1 MRGGENNREK
11 ASFTGPA
18 WGLRWPQPFTLLAAF
33 LVVVFLTG
41 GSSRADISSLMILRP
56 IAVIVLALGLA
67 TLSRDHIRRNRWLF
81 ALASAV
87 VVLVTA
93 HLVPLPPALWQA
105 LPGRELVVA
114 IDRLA
119 GLEGIWRPLSLDP
132 RGTWNAFWALTVP
145 LAALVLAAQL
155 GGRDQYRLLV
165 LLIALGFVSA
175 LIALLQ
181 ILGSS
186 NGPLYLYRIT
196 NFGQAVG
203 LFANRNHQAV
213 MLATMLP
220 LIAAALTHDRS
231 AASGLLKGGKAS
243 LAAFMLATLFLVPLI
258 LITGSRAGLLALLL
272 AIFLSAWVASQKNG
286 LSPSKIGP
294 GKKRRGEIDQSAP
307 VAPRKWIPWA
317 MLAGFLALIALT
329 YYADRS
335 IAIERFLARDA
346 ADDMRI
352 KIVPLLIDLAR
363 LYSPFGSG
371 IGGFESVFMVHEP
384 DTLLAPHYVNHAHND
399 YLEIA
404 ITAGIPGILLIIL
417 AGILMLAG
425 MRGITLSEQGHST
438 LGLARAGFAIL
449 FLFAIASAVDY
460 PVRVPSIQVW
470 VTLAGVWLA
479 RGWTLGK

>member
-1 MRGGENNREK
+1 MHSGEKKSNKTSLARP
-11 ASFTGPA
+11 S
-18 WGLRWPQPFTLLAAF
+18 WRLRWPQPFTVLAVF

-56 IAVIVLALGLA
+56 VAVMVLAIGLA
-67 TLSRDHIRRNRWLF
+67 TLSREHIWRNRWLF
-81 ALASAV
+81 ILASAV
-87 VVLVTA
+87 VILVIA

-119 GLEGIWRPLSLDP
+119 GIEGIWRPLSLDP

-145 LAALVLAAQL
+145 LSALVLAAQL
-155 GGRDQYRLLV
+155 DGRDQYRLLV
-165 LLIALGFVSA
+165 LLIALGLLSA

-181 ILGSS
+181 ILGNS

-213 MLATMLP
+213 MLATLLP
-220 LIAAALTHDRS
+220 LIAAALIHKRS
-231 AASGLLKGGKAS
+231 AASGFLASGKAS
-243 LAAFMLATLFLVPLI
+243 LAAFILAALFLVPLI

-272 AIFLSAWVASQKNG
+272 AIFLSAWVVSQNGRFAFIGKRSGKNG
-286 LSPSKIGP
+286 QNVSL
-294 GKKRRGEIDQSAP
+294 A
-307 VAPRKWIPWA
+307 AMKWISWA
-317 MLAGFLALIALT
+317 MLAGFLGLIALT

-335 IAIERFLARDA
+335 IAIERFLERDT

-371 IGGFESVFMVHEP
+371 IGSFESVFMVHEP
-384 DTLLAPHYVNHAHND
+384 DSLLAPQYVNHAHND
-399 YLEIA
+399 FLEIA
-404 ITAGIPGILLIIL
+404 INAGIPGIVLIVF
-417 AGILMLAG
+417 AGVLVLAG
-425 MRGITLSEQGHST
+425 MRRITQSEGGQSAAGLS
-438 LGLARAGFAIL
+438 RAGFAVL

-460 PVRVPSIQVW
+460 PVRTPSIQVW
-470 VTLAGVWLA
+470 VTLAAVWLA
-479 RGWTLGK
+479 RGWTLVR

>member
-1 MRGGENNREK
+1 MHSGENKSKKISLTSQR
-11 ASFTGPA
+11 
-18 WGLRWPQPFTLLAAF
+18 WRLRWPQPFTVLAVF

-56 IAVIVLALGLA
+56 VAVIVLAIGLA
-67 TLSRDHIRRNRWLF
+67 TLSREHIWRNRWLF
-81 ALASAV
+81 ILASAV
-87 VVLVTA
+87 VILVIA
-93 HLVPLPPALWQA
+93 HLVSLPPALWQA

-155 GGRDQYRLLV
+155 DGRNQYRLLA
-165 LLIALGFVSA
+165 LLIALGLLSA

-186 NGPLYLYRIT
+186 NGPLYFYRIT

-213 MLATMLP
+213 MLATLLP
-220 LIAAALTHDRS
+220 LIAAALTHKRS
-231 AASGLLKGGKAS
+231 AASGFLTSGKAR
-243 LAAFMLATLFLVPLI
+243 LAAFILAALFLVPLI
-258 LITGSRAGLLALLL
+258 LIAGSRAGLLALLL
-272 AIFLSAWVASQKNG
+272 AIFLSAWVVSQNG
-286 LSPSKIGP
+286 IYAFIGERGRKIGRKP
-294 GKKRRGEIDQSAP
+294 SWAGM
-307 VAPRKWIPWA
+307 KWIPWA
-317 MLAGFLALIALT
+317 LLAGFLALIALT

-335 IAIERFLARDA
+335 IAIERFLERDA

-352 KIVPLLIDLAR
+352 KIVPLLVDLAR
-363 LYSPFGSG
+363 LYSPLGSG
-371 IGGFESVFMVHEP
+371 IGSFESVFMVHEP
-384 DTLLAPHYVNHAHND
+384 DTLLAPQYVNHAHNEF
-399 YLEIA
+399 LEIA
-404 ITAGIPGILLIIL
+404 ITAGIPGIVLIVF
-417 AGILMLAG
+417 AGVLVLAG
-425 MRGITLSEQGHST
+425 MRRIALSDGGQSAVG
-438 LGLARAGFAIL
+438 LGRAGFAVL

-479 RGWTLGK
+479 RGWTLVR

>member
-1 MRGGENNREK
+1 MHSREK
-11 ASFTGPA
+11 ISKKTRLSSPS
-18 WGLRWPQPFTLLAAF
+18 WGLRWPRPFTILAAF
-33 LVVVFLTG
+33 LIVVFLTG

-56 IAVIVLALGLA
+56 VAVMVLAIGLA
-67 TLSRDHIRRNRWLF
+67 TLSREHIWRNRWLF
-81 ALASAV
+81 ILASAV
-87 VVLVTA
+87 LILVIA

-114 IDRLA
+114 IDLLA

-132 RGTWNAFWALTVP
+132 RATLNALWALTVP

-155 GGRDQYRLLV
+155 DGRDQYRLLV
-165 LLIALGFVSA
+165 LLVALGLLSA

-213 MLATMLP
+213 MLATLLP
-220 LIAAALTHDRS
+220 LIAVALTQKRS
-231 AASGLLKGGKAS
+231 AASGFLTSGKAS
-243 LAAFMLATLFLVPLI
+243 LAAFILAALFLVPLI

-272 AIFLSAWVASQKNG
+272 AIFLSAWIAGQNG
-286 LSPSKIGP
+286 RFAFIG
-294 GKKRRGEIDQSAP
+294 KRRGKIGQTTSRA
-307 VAPRKWIPWA
+307 ALKWIPWA
-317 MLAGFLALIALT
+317 MLAGFLVLIALT

-335 IAIERFLARDA
+335 IAIERLLERDA

-363 LYSPFGSG
+363 LYFPLGSG
-371 IGGFESVFMVHEP
+371 IGSFESVFMVHEP
-384 DTLLAPHYVNHAHND
+384 DALLAPQYVNHAHND
-399 YLEIA
+399 FLEVA
-404 ITAGIPGILLIIL
+404 ITAGIPGILLIVF
-417 AGILMLAG
+417 AGILVLAG
-425 MRGITLSEQGHST
+425 MRGITLSEGGQSAAG
-438 LGLARAGFAIL
+438 LGRAGFAVL

-479 RGWTLGK
+479 RGWTLVR